1 MGETSF
7 ARCPRLTRDL
17 FAPRLGEH
25 RQGPAGKRW
34 QKSPPAASKRPN
46 RRRNGMKIARRLGE
60 ERQRPAGKRWHILCS
75 QHRNDLAGGEKG

>member
-46 RRRNGMKIARRLGE
+46 RRRNGMKMH
-60 ERQRPAGKRWHILCS
+60 AG
-75 QHRNDLAGGEKG
+75 

>member
-46 RRRNGMKIARRLGE
+46 RRRNGMKIARRLGDH
-60 ERQRPAGKRWHILCS
+60 RQRPAGKKRQIPRRHS
-75 QHRNDLAGGEKG
+75 RNDLTGGETG